1 MLKSFLQIAIRNFS
15 KRKGYSILNLLGLTI
30 GITCCLLI
38 FEYVAYERSYD
49 SFQPQADRIFRV
61 QESDY
66 QNGRFEVN
74 WATTSPAVGPA
85 LKKDFPEVE
94 SFCRLYN
101 YELLLSNDA
110 RHARFSETKSYV
122 ADAAALTILDLPLV
136 KGNPATA
143 LQDVNKIVISESL
156 AHKYFGAEDPLGK
169 VLSVRNG
176 GNLRSLEVTGVFKNY
191 PENSHLVLD
200 VLISYPTLHQTFGA
214 GNATYDPT
222 ELTWTWND
230 YYTYIELKKG
240 TDPAAFQKK
249 LRPFIDRHYNSL
261 PQNKA
266 NNDFNTLQLFALTD
280 IHLYS
285 HYGEEAEAN
294 GDGSSVSFL
303 FLIAFFIAAIAWINY
318 INLATARS
326 LERAREVGVRKVLG
340 ALRTDL
346 IRQFLVESLLLNG
359 LALFLALVVAWI
371 ASPLFNQLTGR
382 ALNNSISLP
391 ASYWEIFA
399 ALFLGGTFLSGIY
412 PAFVLSRYHPVSV
425 LKGLFKNTTGGQF
438 LRKALIVGQFAA
450 SILLIAG
457 TIIVYNQVHYM
468 RSQTLGADI
477 NETMVLKGI
486 NSMRDSSYQAVFP
499 SFRNDLLRIK
509 DVRGI
514 TGSSNVMGQEITWS
528 TTWRRLGGV
537 SKTNYTLLHLGIDYD
552 FIQNYG
558 LKIIAGRGFS
568 RDFPTDKHAVLLN
581 ESAIR
586 ELGYTK
592 PADAIGQLLFGDQSS
607 IDTVQVIGVVAD
619 YHHQGLQKS
628 IHPLA
633 LLLRTGPADFYS
645 VKIGPGNT
653 RETIADIKKAW
664 DNHFPADP
672 FQYFFLDEYFNKQ
685 YAENERFGTVFGL
698 FAGLAIIIACLGL
711 LGLSAYNVIQ
721 RTKEIGIRKVL
732 GASARH
738 LLFILSRDFLLLVA
752 VAFVIAVPMTWWA
765 MNSWLQEFAYRIH
778 IGWLTFAIA
787 GILAFGIA
795 LITVGLQAL
804 KATLANPVKSLRTE

>member
-1 MLKSFLQIAIRNFS
+1 MLKSFLRIAIRDFT

-49 SFQPQADRIFRV
+49 NFQPQADRIFRV

-66 QNGRFEVN
+66 QNGRFEVS

-94 SFCRLYN
+94 NFCRLYN

-110 RHARFSETKSYV
+110 RNARFSETKSYV
-122 ADAAALTILDLPLV
+122 ADAAALPILDIPLV

-143 LQDVNKIVISESL
+143 LNGANKIVISEDL
-156 AHKYFGAEDPLGK
+156 ARKYFGTEDPLGK
-169 VLSVRNG
+169 VLTDRG
-176 GNLRSLEVTGVFKNY
+176 GGRQTSLEVTGIFKNY
-191 PENSHLVLD
+191 PENSHLVLN

-230 YYTYIELKKG
+230 YYTYIQLKKG
-240 TDPAAFQKK
+240 TDPAVFQKK

-261 PQNKA
+261 PENKTH
-266 NNDFNTLQLFALTD
+266 NDFNTLQLFALTD

-346 IRQFLVESLLLNG
+346 IRQFLIESLLLNG
-359 LALFLALVVAWI
+359 LALLLALIVAWA
-371 ASPLFNQLTGR
+371 ASPLFKQLTGR
-382 ALNNSISLP
+382 AFHTLP
-391 ASYWEIFA
+391 ATYGEIFA
-399 ALFLGGTFLSGIY
+399 ALFLSGTFLSGIY

-425 LKGLFKNTTGGQF
+425 LKGLFKNTAGGQL
-438 LRKALIVGQFAA
+438 LRKALIIGQFAA

-468 RSQTLGADI
+468 RSQALGADI
-477 NETMVLKGI
+477 NETLVLRGI
-486 NSMRDSSYQAVFP
+486 NSMRDSAYQTIFP
-499 SFRNDLLRIK
+499 SFSNDLLRIK

-528 TTWRRLGGV
+528 TTWRRLGGE

-552 FIQNYG
+552 FIHDYG
-558 LKIIAGRGFS
+558 LKIIAGRAFS

-586 ELGYTK
+586 ELGYAK
-592 PADAIGQLLFGDQSS
+592 PADALGQLLHGDQSS
-607 IDTVQVIGVVAD
+607 IDTVHVIGVVAD

-628 IHPLA
+628 IQPLA
-633 LLLRTGPADFYS
+633 ILLRTGSPNFYS
-645 VKIGPGNT
+645 IKVRAGNT
-653 RETIADIKKAW
+653 
-664 DNHFPADP
+664 P
-672 FQYFFLDEYFNKQ
+672 
-685 YAENERFGTVFGL
+685 
-698 FAGLAIIIACLGL
+698 
-711 LGLSAYNVIQ
+711 
-721 RTKEIGIRKVL
+721 
-732 GASARH
+732 
-738 LLFILSRDFLLLVA
+738 
-752 VAFVIAVPMTWWA
+752 
-765 MNSWLQEFAYRIH
+765 
-778 IGWLTFAIA
+778 
-787 GILAFGIA
+787 
-795 LITVGLQAL
+795 
-804 KATLANPVKSLRTE
+804 

>member
-1 MLKSFLQIAIRNFS
+1 MLKSFLQIAIRNFT

-30 GITCCLLI
+30 GITSCLLI
-38 FEYVAYERSYD
+38 FEYVAYERSFD
-49 SFQPQADRIFRV
+49 TFNPNASRIYRI

-66 QNGRFEVN
+66 QNGRFEVS
-74 WATTSPAVGPA
+74 WATTSPAVGPT

-94 SFCRLYN
+94 NVCRLFN
-101 YELLLSNDA
+101 HELLLSNDA
-110 RHARFSETKSYV
+110 RNVRFSETKSYI
-122 ADAAALTILDLPLV
+122 ADAAALTILDVPLI

-143 LQDVNKIVISESL
+143 LQGVNKIVISEDL
-156 AHKYFGAEDPLGK
+156 GRKYFGMEDPLGK
-169 VLSVRNG
+169 VLTVRNG
-176 GNLRSLEVTGVFKNY
+176 GRLTSLEITGVFKNY

-214 GNATYDPT
+214 GNATQDPT
-222 ELTWTWND
+222 ETAWGWND
-230 YYTYIELKKG
+230 YYTYVELKKG
-240 TDPAAFQKK
+240 TDPAAFFKK

-261 PQNKA
+261 PENKA
-266 NNDFNTLQLFALTD
+266 HNDFNTLDPFALTD

-340 ALRTDL
+340 ALRKDL

-359 LALFLALVVAWI
+359 LALLLALIGAW
-371 ASPLFNQLTGR
+371 ATSPLFDQLTGR
-382 ALNNSISLP
+382 NIQTLP
-391 ASYWEIFA
+391 WTYGQIFA
-399 ALFLGGTFLSGIY
+399 TLFIGGTFLSGIY
-412 PAFVLSRYHPVSV
+412 PAFVLSRYNPVSV
-425 LKGLFKNTTGGQF
+425 LKGLFKNTAGGQF
-438 LRKALIVGQFAA
+438 LRKGLIVGQFAA

-468 RSQTLGADI
+468 RSQSLGADI
-477 NETMVLKGI
+477 NQTLVLKGV
-486 NSMRDSSYQAVFP
+486 NSMRDSAYQTIFP

-509 DVRGI
+509 DVSGI
-514 TGSSNVMGQEITWS
+514 TGSTNVMGQEITWS
-528 TTWRRLGGV
+528 TTWRRLDGA
-537 SKTNYTLLHLGIDYD
+537 SNTNYTLLHLGIDYD
-552 FIQNYG
+552 FIKNYG
-558 LKIIAGRGFS
+558 LKVIAGRGFS
-568 RDFPTDKHAVLLN
+568 RDFATDKHAALLN

-586 ELGYTK
+586 ELGYAK
-592 PADAIGQLLFGDQSS
+592 PADALGQLLHGDQNS
-607 IDTVQVIGVVAD
+607 IDTVHVVGVVAD

-628 IHPLA
+628 IQPLA
-633 LLLRTGPADFYS
+633 LLLRTGPPNFYS
-645 VKIGPGNT
+645 IKIRPGST
-653 RETIADIKKAW
+653 PQTIADVKATW
-664 DNHFPADP
+664 QQHFPADP

-732 GASARH
+732 GASVQH

-752 VAFVIAVPMTWWA
+752 VAFVIAVPLTWWA

-795 LITVGLQAL
+795 LFTVGLQAF

>member
-1 MLKSFLQIAIRNFS
+1 MLKSFLQIAVRNFA

-38 FEYVAYERSYD
+38 FEYVAYERSYE
-49 SFQPQADRIFRV
+49 SFNANANRIYRI

-66 QNGRFEVN
+66 QNGRFEVS

-94 SFCRLYN
+94 NFCRLYN

-110 RHARFSETKSYV
+110 RNARFSETKSYV
-122 ADAAALTILDLPLV
+122 ADAAALTLLDLPLV

-143 LQDVNKIVISESL
+143 LQGVNKMVIS
-156 AHKYFGAEDPLGK
+156 ADMARKYFGTEDPLGK
-169 VLSVRNG
+169 VLTVRNDG
-176 GNLRSLEVTGVFKNY
+176 SLKSLEVTGVFKNY
-191 PENSHLVLD
+191 PSNSHLVLD

-222 ELTWTWND
+222 ESAWTWND

-240 TDPAAFQKK
+240 TDAAAFFKK

-261 PQNKA
+261 PENKA
-266 NNDFNTLQLFALTD
+266 HNDFNTLQPFALTD
-280 IHLYS
+280 IHLDS

-340 ALRTDL
+340 ALRKDL

-359 LALFLALVVAWI
+359 LALIFALIIAWSI
-371 ASPLFNQLTGR
+371 SPLFNHLTGR
-382 ALNNSISLP
+382 TIDTPIFLP
-391 ASYWEIFA
+391 MTYWQIFA
-399 ALFLGGTFLSGIY
+399 ALFIGGALLSGIY
-412 PAFVLSRYHPVSV
+412 PAFVLSRYNPVSV
-425 LKGLFKNTTGGQF
+425 LKGLFKNTTSGQF
-438 LRKALIVGQFAA
+438 LRKGLIVGQFAA

-468 RSQTLGADI
+468 RSQVLGADI
-477 NETMVLKGI
+477 NQTLVLRGI
-486 NSMRDSSYQAVFP
+486 NSMRDSTYQSSFP

-528 TTWRRLGGV
+528 TTWERLG
-537 SKTNYTLLHLGIDYD
+537 SASRTNYTLLHLGIDFD
-552 FIQNYG
+552 FIKNYG

-586 ELGYTK
+586 ELGYAK
-592 PADAIGQLLFGDQSS
+592 PADALGKLLYAGQSS
-607 IDTVQVIGVVAD
+607 IDTVKCIGVVAD

-628 IHPLA
+628 IQPLA
-633 LLLRTGPADFYS
+633 LLLRTGPPNFYS
-645 VKIGPGNT
+645 IKIRPGST
-653 RETIADIKKAW
+653 SQTIADIKTTW
-664 DNHFPADP
+664 QRHFPQDP
-672 FQYFFLDEYFNKQ
+672 FSYFFLDEYFNKQ

-698 FAGLAIIIACLGL
+698 FAGLAIVIACLGL
-711 LGLSAYNVIQ
+711 LGLSAYNVLQ

-732 GASARH
+732 GASVQH

-752 VAFVIAVPMTWWA
+752 TAFLIAVPITWWA
-765 MNSWLQEFAYRIH
+765 MNSWLREFAYRIN
-778 IGWLTFAIA
+778 ITWLTFAIA
-787 GILAFGIA
+787 GALAFSIA
-795 LITVGLQAL
+795 LMTVALQAL
-804 KATLANPVKSLRTE
+804 KATMANPVKSLRTE

>member
-110 RHARFSETKSYV
+110 RNARFSETKSYV

-752 VAFVIAVPMTWWA
+752 VAFVIAVPLTWWA